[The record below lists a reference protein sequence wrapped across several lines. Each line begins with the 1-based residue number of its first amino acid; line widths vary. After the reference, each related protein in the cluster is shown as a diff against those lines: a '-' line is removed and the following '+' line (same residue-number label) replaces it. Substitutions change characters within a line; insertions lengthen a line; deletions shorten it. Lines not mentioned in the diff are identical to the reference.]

1 MKCNAGKLP
10 WNSFK
15 DALMVIWAPDQK
27 QDTNVHFTIFVRH
40 IRRFWPVF
48 NKKSWPIMRP
58 SALQRWLRW
67 FISAMP
73 TMHCTHVVQVKTCGW
88 GWTTWL
94 PSIWLRSDS
103 SLMKHLFRRILAT
116 SYCIP
121 SSRRWNIFRI
131 KEHSQHCIDRSSA
144 PIKVY
149 FILERRKRHH
159 KCNTSQAI
167 FDIREG
173 KRWIDTTRIDSHA
186 KLLCS

>member
-1 MKCNAGKLP
+1 M
-10 WNSFK
+10 
-15 DALMVIWAPDQK
+15 
-27 QDTNVHFTIFVRH
+27 HFTIFVRH

-103 SLMKHLFRRILAT
+103 SLMKYLFRRILLLYSELSPVKYIQNKRALTALYRSQQCTNKGLFYPWADEKGIKNAT
-116 SYCIP
+116 RLKQYLTSGKAKDEFTQQESTP
-121 SSRRWNIFRI
+121 MQNSFAVRI
-131 KEHSQHCIDRSSA
+131 LQ
-144 PIKVY
+144 Y
-149 FILERRKRHH
+149 L
-159 KCNTSQAI
+159 
-167 FDIREG
+167 
-173 KRWIDTTRIDSHA
+173 
-186 KLLCS
+186 

>member
-1 MKCNAGKLP
+1 M
-10 WNSFK
+10 
-15 DALMVIWAPDQK
+15 
-27 QDTNVHFTIFVRH
+27 HFTIFVRH

-103 SLMKHLFRRILAT
+103 SLMQYLFRRILAT
-116 SYCIP
+116 SYCTP

-131 KEHSQHCIDRSSA
+131 KEHSQHYIDRSSA
-144 PIKVY
+144 PIKVC
-149 FILERRKRHH
+149 FILERMKKASKMQHVSSNIWHQGRQKMNLHNKNRLPCKTPLQLEYYNTYSLRLGLSKKRGGVV
-159 KCNTSQAI
+159 I
-167 FDIREG
+167 
-173 KRWIDTTRIDSHA
+173 
-186 KLLCS
+186 L

>member
-1 MKCNAGKLP
+1 M
-10 WNSFK
+10 
-15 DALMVIWAPDQK
+15 
-27 QDTNVHFTIFVRH
+27 HFTIFVRH

-88 GWTTWL
+88 GGTTWL

-103 SLMKHLFRRILAT
+103 SLMKYLFRRILAT

-144 PIKVY
+144 PIKVC
-149 FILERRKRHH
+149 FILERRKGIKSAIRL
-159 KCNTSQAI
+159 KQYLTS
-167 FDIREG
+167 G
-173 KRWIDTTRIDSHA
+173 KAKDELTQQESTPMQNSFAVRI
-186 KLLCS
+186 LQYL